1 MNKVNYILSQEKE
14 TVLQE
19 KKSEH
24 FTYRYSYVRAKETQ
38 DLNESGQ
45 DFLAFQDNGT
55 RFMFVLCDGVGM
67 SFHGEIAANFLGM
80 KLLHLFETF
89 QGKEQDISALLNEE
103 LEKWKEEGLEE
114 VRAFQLPE
122 ETPWLLRDVLEEKR
136 KQGSEAMF
144 IGGRIELI
152 PNEDKVYVTIVTHG
166 DSFVQLFQ
174 KQKNCLNVMKFE
186 RNIEKRWSTHRGIIG
201 GELEVFSKTL
211 SREEANRMV
220 IHSDGIMS
228 LMQYNFEE
236 VLTEIERAQCS
247 PTSDDISFLDISW

>member
-1 MNKVNYILSQEKE
+1 MKYILSQEKE

-45 DFLAFQDNGT
+45 DFIAFQDTGT
-55 RFMFVLCDGVGM
+55 RFIFVLCDGVGM
-67 SFHGEIAANFLGM
+67 SFHGEIAAKFLGM
-80 KLLHLFETF
+80 KLLNLFETF
-89 QGKEQDISALLNEE
+89 QEKEQDISLLLNEE
-103 LEKWKEEGLEE
+103 LEKWKEEGAEE

-136 KQGSEAMF
+136 RKGSEAMF
-144 IGGRIELI
+144 IAGKIELI
-152 PNEDKVYVTIVTHG
+152 PNQDEVQVMIVTHG

-174 KQKNCLNVMKFE
+174 EQKGCLNVMKFE

-201 GELEVFSKTL
+201 SKLEVFSKTL
-211 SREEANRMV
+211 SREKVNRIV
-220 IHSDGIMS
+220 IHSDGIRS

-236 VLTEIERAQCS
+236 VLKEIGRTQCS

>member
-1 MNKVNYILSQEKE
+1 MLKYILPQEKE

-19 KKSEH
+19 KHGEY

-45 DFLAFQDNGT
+45 DFLIFQDNGT
-55 RFMFVLCDGVGM
+55 SITFALCDGVGM
-67 SFHGEIAANFLGM
+67 SFHGEIAAEFLGM
-80 KLLHLFETF
+80 KLLNLFETF
-89 QGKEQDISALLNEE
+89 QEKEQDISILLNEE
-103 LEKWKEEGLEE
+103 LENWKEEAVEE
-114 VRAFQLPE
+114 VRIFQLPE

-136 KQGSEAMF
+136 GKGSEAMF
-144 IGGRIELI
+144 IAGKIELI
-152 PNEDKVYVTIVTHG
+152 PNQDEVYITIVTHG

-174 KQKNCLNVMKFE
+174 KQKKCLNEIMFE

-201 GELEVFSKTL
+201 GKLDAFSKRL
-211 SREEANRMV
+211 SREEVNRIV
-220 IHSDGIMS
+220 IHSDGLMS

-236 VLTEIERAQCS
+236 VLKKIERAQCS

>member
-1 MNKVNYILSQEKE
+1 MVKYILSQEKE

-19 KKSEH
+19 KKSKH
-24 FTYRYSYVRAKETQ
+24 FTYQYSYVRAKETQ

-45 DFLAFQDNGT
+45 DFLVFQDNGT
-55 RFMFVLCDGVGM
+55 NFIFVLCDGVGM
-67 SFHGEIAANFLGM
+67 SFHGEIAAEFLGM
-80 KLLHLFETF
+80 KLLNLFETF
-89 QGKEQDISALLNEE
+89 LETEQDISILLNEQ
-103 LEKWKEEGLEE
+103 LAKWKEEASEE
-114 VRAFQLPE
+114 IRSFQLPE

-144 IGGRIELI
+144 IGGKIELI
-152 PNEDKVYVTIVTHG
+152 PNQDKVQVTMVTHG

-174 KQKNCLNVMKFE
+174 DQKNCSNVMKFE
-186 RNIEKRWSTHRGIIG
+186 RNIEKRWSTQRGIIG

-211 SREEANRMV
+211 SKEEVNRIV
-220 IHSDGIMS
+220 IHSDGLMS

-247 PTSDDISFLDISW
+247 PTSDDISYLDISW

>member
-1 MNKVNYILSQEKE
+1 MVKYILSQEKE

-19 KKSEH
+19 KNSKH

-38 DLNESGQ
+38 ELNESGQ
-45 DFLAFQDNGT
+45 DFLVFQDNGT
-55 RFMFVLCDGVGM
+55 SFIFVLCDGVGM
-67 SFHGEIAANFLGM
+67 SFHGEIAAEFLGM
-80 KLLHLFETF
+80 KLLNLFETC
-89 QGKEQDISALLNEE
+89 QEKGQDISTLLNKKLKNWTEE
-103 LEKWKEEGLEE
+103 ASVE
-114 VRAFQLPE
+114 VSAFQLPE

-144 IGGRIELI
+144 IGGKIELI
-152 PNEDKVYVTIVTHG
+152 PNQDKVQVTMVTHG

-174 KQKNCLNVMKFE
+174 EKKDCLNVMKFE
-186 RNIEKRWSTHRGIIG
+186 RNIEKRWSTQGGIIG

-211 SREEANRMV
+211 SREEVNRIV
-220 IHSDGIMS
+220 IHSDGLMS

-236 VLTEIERAQCS
+236 VLKEIERAQCS

>member
-1 MNKVNYILSQEKE
+1 MVKFILSQEKE

-19 KKSEH
+19 KKSKH

-45 DFLAFQDNGT
+45 DFLALQDNGT
-55 RFMFVLCDGVGM
+55 SFIFVLCDGVGM
-67 SFHGEIAANFLGM
+67 SFQGEIAARFLGM
-80 KLLHLFETF
+80 KLLNLFEIFPET
-89 QGKEQDISALLNEE
+89 KQDISILLNEQ
-103 LEKWKEEGLEE
+103 LAKWKEEALEE
-114 VRAFQLPE
+114 IRSFQLPK

-144 IGGRIELI
+144 IGGKIALT
-152 PNEDKVYVTIVTHG
+152 PNQDKAHVTIVTHG

-174 KQKNCLNVMKFE
+174 EQKCCLNVMKFE

-211 SREEANRMV
+211 SREEVNRIV
-220 IHSDGIMS
+220 IHSDGLMS

-236 VLTEIERAQCS
+236 VLKEIEKAQYS